1 MIKDY
6 YFKLVDKKPVPID
19 SYIEDLLISMNDDE
33 MRRVAFD
40 DIGPFSISTVFLFMN
55 HNFTGNGKPVLF
67 ETMVFQNGSE
77 VYEEDFEL
85 MDRYCTWDEATKGHK
100 KICNDVRRL
109 YWSATGNGV
118 N

>member
-1 MIKDY
+1 MIEGY
-6 YFKLVDKKPVPID
+6 LFKLVDKKPVALD
-19 SYIEDLLISMNDDE
+19 NLDDLTFMNDDE

-40 DIGPFSISTVFLFMN
+40 DIGPFNISTVFLFIN
-55 HNFTGNGKPVLF
+55 HNYTGGKPVLF
-67 ETMVFQNGSE
+67 ETMVFQNDSQ
-77 VYEEDFEL
+77 VYDEDFEL
-85 MDRYCTWDEATKGHK
+85 MDRYCTWDEAINGHK